1 MTLVT
6 HTRIAPTEHRRRLAG
21 VTLVELMITVLV
33 LSILLGLAVPGF
45 RSLMQN
51 DQQWLQ
57 TNNLVVALNTARS
70 DAIKNDLATGAWV
83 CSSNTGLA
91 CTGTPWN
98 QGWIVVGAD
107 AVNPANTKVLEAVG
121 ALPTGTTLTEGS
133 NNLTI
138 PFQSNGA
145 LGALGTAEPFVF
157 FKMCDIRGAA
167 FARYLQVTPM
177 GRVVAAPAVGKDLT
191 GAALTCP

>member
-6 HTRIAPTEHRRRLAG
+6 HTRIAPMEHRRRLAG
-21 VTLVELMITVLV
+21 VTLVELMITVVV
-33 LSILLGLAVPGF
+33 LSILLGLAVPAF
-45 RSLMQN
+45 RRLMQN

-57 TNNLVVALNTARS
+57 TNNLVVSLNTARS
-70 DAIKNDLATGAWV
+70 DAIKNDLVTGAQV

-98 QGWIVVGAD
+98 QGWIVLGAD
-107 AVNPANTKVLEAVG
+107 PVNPANPKVLQAVG
-121 ALPTGTTLTEGS
+121 ALPAGTTLTEGS
-133 NNLTI
+133 NNLAI

-145 LGALGTAEPFVF
+145 LGALGTAEPVVF
-157 FKMCDIRGAA
+157 FKMCDVRGAA
-167 FARYLQVTPM
+167 FARYLQVTLM
-177 GRVVAAPAVGKDLT
+177 GRVVAAPTVGRDLN